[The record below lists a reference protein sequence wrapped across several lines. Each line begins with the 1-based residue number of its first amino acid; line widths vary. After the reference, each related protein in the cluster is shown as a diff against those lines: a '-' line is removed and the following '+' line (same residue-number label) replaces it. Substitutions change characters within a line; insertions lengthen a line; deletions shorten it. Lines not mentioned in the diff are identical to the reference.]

1 MMRRGFRY
9 EETESNVKSVSLVRH
24 LIPGMQVTMES
35 GPLRTN
41 PAGLENAKAEP

>member
-24 LIPGMQVTMES
+24 LIPGAKYNGE
-35 GPLRTN
+35 RTLEDN
-41 PAGLENAKAEP
+41 LAGLENAKSEP